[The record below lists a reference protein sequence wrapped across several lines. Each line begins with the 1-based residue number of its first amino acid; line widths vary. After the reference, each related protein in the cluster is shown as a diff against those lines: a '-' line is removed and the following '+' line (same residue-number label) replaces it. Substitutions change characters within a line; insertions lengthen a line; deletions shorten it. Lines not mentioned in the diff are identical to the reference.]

1 MKRAMMAISLVLAGA
16 ALALPL
22 TTQASVKEEMR
33 AMAGSYKGATSASD
47 AATLKSELQ
56 TMKEH
61 ATKAKADPEFNKG
74 PDSKV
79 FNEGLGKLIAQIDEA
94 IALVDAGKLQ
104 EAKDVTDNLKKT
116 RAEYHKK
123 LGV

>member
-1 MKRAMMAISLVLAGA
+1 MKRAMMAMGL
-16 ALALPL
+16 ALASVSLTFPL
-22 TTQASVKEEMR
+22 SSQASVKQEMR
-33 AMAGSYKGATSASD
+33 AMAGSYKGVSSASD

-61 ATKAKADPEFNKG
+61 ATKAKADPEFNKS
-74 PDSKV
+74 PDSAV
-79 FNEGLGKLIAQIDEA
+79 FNEGLGKLIAQIDDA
-94 IALVDAGKLQ
+94 IALVDAGKLE
-104 EAKDVTDNLKKT
+104 EAKAAADNLKKI

>member
-1 MKRAMMAISLVLAGA
+1 MKKTIMAIGLALA
-16 ALALPL
+16 ASTLALPL
-22 TTQASVKEEMR
+22 AGQAAVKDEMG
-33 AMAGSYKGATSASD
+33 AMAKSYKGAAGAND
-47 AATLKSELQ
+47 AATLKTELLNL
-56 TMKEH
+56 KVH
-61 ATKAKADPEFNKG
+61 ATKAKADPDANKG

-79 FNEGLGKLIAQIDEA
+79 FNEGLDKLIKQIDAA

-104 EAKDVTDNLKKT
+104 EAKAATDELKKT